1 MKFEI
6 KNFRIFDKEGS
17 TFDIKPITL
26 LTGANSSGK
35 SSFAKAFLLLE
46 DFLSQ
51 YAKTKDLG
59 KCVLDLTSDR
69 FKLGNFATV
78 LNRNSNSD
86 SRIEFNYIKHSVFLN
101 KDVEVSLTFKSNLN
115 DQEGKG
121 HFDCCSIK
129 TSNGTKLVKIWMK
142 EISDEFDRK
151 SIKPYFEVNL
161 PTIRKIYLDRFR
173 SFVKTIEYQGEDR
186 ITMDVFNKD
195 LLFTPVFAFA
205 DANSSII
212 SKQVYFNTLFLF
224 DNIKNIDSF
233 DVKVYE
239 KKLNKDPELK
249 CYFTQVSELFSK
261 SGESNF
267 IKFYSSLEEKSELRY
282 WGSFPMHGSI
292 SKLIDYTR
300 TGETIE
306 LIPFDS
312 SNDKKG
318 FLEIKTR
325 ICNIKDPFNFVL
337 GVLNDLN
344 NRYMVDEPPLIEDYL
359 PSFKVFVDYLK
370 QTIDDLLYPP
380 FVNHLEYIPSDKV
393 SVRRLYDFGNDQDA
407 FHKLLKRYFKVRTDF
422 LTKGSGYYYPYRKAP
437 SFRPGVFINQWIARF
452 DIGSSLQISTL
463 NDGLGIVL
471 RLFSNETDKVG
482 HLLAD
487 EGYGISQLISLL
499 LSLEICIM
507 EGYLTEKEEK
517 GLIAPRFVIIIEEP
531 ETHLHPK
538 YQSLLADLFWS
549 ALYDYRI
556 RCIVETHS
564 EYLIRKMQV
573 LAATYAKKENLTDE
587 DMKDKCPIAVY
598 YFPKDKHPYEM
609 EMRSDGM
616 FINDF
621 GAGFFDEAAKLHL
634 QILYSPTK

>member
-17 TFDIKPITL
+17 TFDIKPLTL

-78 LNRNSNSD
+78 LNQNSDSD
-86 SRIEFNYIKHSVFLN
+86 SRIESNYIKYSDFFN
-101 KDVEVSLTFKSNLN
+101 MDVEVSLAFRSNPN

-121 HFDCCSIK
+121 HFDCCDIK
-129 TSNGTKLVKIWMK
+129 TSNGINLVKIWMK
-142 EISDEFDRK
+142 EISDVFDRK
-151 SIKPYFEVNL
+151 SIKPYYEVNI
-161 PTIRKIYLDRFR
+161 PMIRKIYLDRFR
-173 SFVKTIEYQGEDR
+173 SYVEAIEYQGEDR
-186 ITMDVFNKD
+186 ITMDVYNED
-195 LLFTPVFAFA
+195 LIFTPVFAFA
-205 DANSSII
+205 EANSSIL
-212 SKQVYFNTLFLF
+212 SRQVYFNTLFLF
-224 DNIKNIDSF
+224 DNIKNFNSF
-233 DVKVYE
+233 DVQGHENRFGK
-239 KKLNKDPELK
+239 ELL
-249 CYFTQVSELFSK
+249 CYLPQASELFSK
-261 SGESNF
+261 SGESSL

-282 WGSFPMHGSI
+282 FGSFPMNGSVT
-292 SKLIDYTR
+292 SFIDITR
-300 TGETIE
+300 TGETIH

-312 SNDKKG
+312 SDDKKG
-318 FLEIKTR
+318 VFEHKTR
-325 ICNIKDPFNFVL
+325 ICNEKDPFNFVL

-344 NRYMVDEPPLIEDYL
+344 DRYMMDERPFLEGYL

-370 QTIDDLLYPP
+370 QTIDDLLFPP

-422 LTKGSGYYYPYRKAP
+422 LTKGSGYYYPYPKAP
-437 SFRPGVFINQWIARF
+437 SFRPGVFISQWIARF

-507 EGYLTEKEEK
+507 EGYLTEKKEK